1 MKKSRALALKAV
13 AVPAVVLI
21 SMGGGLL
28 VSAPALAAGTNTS
41 TNTNTTGSATAAAT
55 SAPATAAPT
64 PAAAPA
70 PTATAT
76 PSASAAP
83 TPTATLPTDLTVT
96 SPAGISDDYD
106 SDDAIV
112 VDSRTVVFAGKAP
125 VGAKIAITDIDDNDL
140 GTAVSDSAGNWTVS
154 VTYADDLAYN
164 QYVFIDGTSRRG
176 GELTS
181 YFANLNLPAASSV
194 TPVITSPADGESLA
208 VAPAPFNEGA
218 LVTFTGT
225 ATPGDYV
232 SVTPVDGDAD
242 ESFTFPVLVKKDG
255 TWSQSILS
263 PYGTKAFTAGAQAF
277 DVDGQGITYPSDP
290 SATVSVDLTT
300 PAGFI
305 AAPRI
310 TSPSDPDSLF
320 SSSEGE
326 VTYSGS
332 SVPVES
338 AAVAPLLE
346 TQSGSWTTTEGSA
359 TAATAAD
366 TLGRVKAAAAARGIT
381 VSAESLAA
389 DAAVPVEASAVA
401 SAAAA
406 AGDATADAPAAS
418 GDGDAAAQA
427 PAAEAPAAEAP
438 AAGDELTYP
447 GPGVVLTPAQVKLF
461 LDEFDQIVAG
471 SGIQVKGQPDPT
483 EPGKLLVTVS
493 GTGTAGQGIQLYAAK
508 PSVAYPYFQGLYPD
522 YFAQSFLLPNVP
534 ESTVP
539 AYDGSVTVGADGKW
553 STTLALAKGAYFVT
567 AFAVDKA
574 DPAALRY
581 SAAGDV
587 VAINL
592 TGTPA
597 VAVAAA
603 TPGTQLAFTGS
614 DVEGSLWA
622 ALALLGGGVAAML
635 AASVRRRG
643 RSIR

>member
-28 VSAPALAAGTNTS
+28 VSAPALAAGTNT
-41 TNTNTTGSATAAAT
+41 TAPAAAAAT

-76 PSASAAP
+76 PMASAAP
-83 TPTATLPTDLTVT
+83 TPATKLPTDLTVT

-140 GTAVSDSAGNWTVS
+140 GTAVSDSAGKWTVS

-176 GELTS
+176 GKLTS

-290 SATVSVDLTT
+290 
-300 PAGFI
+300 
-305 AAPRI
+305 
-310 TSPSDPDSLF
+310 DSLF

-346 TQSGSWTTTEGSA
+346 TQSGSSTTTEGSA

-366 TLGRVKAAAAARGIT
+366 TLGRVKAAAAARDIT

-418 GDGDAAAQA
+418 GDGDAPAGA

-587 VAINL
+587 IAINL

-622 ALALLGGGVAAML
+622 ALALLGGGVAAMIT
-635 AASVRRRG
+635 ASVRRRG
-643 RSIR
+643 RSLR

>member
-1 MKKSRALALKAV
+1 M
-13 AVPAVVLI
+13 
-21 SMGGGLL
+21 
-28 VSAPALAAGTNTS
+28 
-41 TNTNTTGSATAAAT
+41 
-55 SAPATAAPT
+55 
-64 PAAAPA
+64 
-70 PTATAT
+70 
-76 PSASAAP
+76 ASAAP
-83 TPTATLPTDLTVT
+83 TPATKLPTDLTVT

-140 GTAVSDSAGNWTVS
+140 GTAVSDSAGKWTVS

-346 TQSGSWTTTEGSA
+346 TQSGSSTTTEGSA

-366 TLGRVKAAAAARGIT
+366 TLGRVKAAAAARDIT

-418 GDGDAAAQA
+418 GDGDAPAGA

-587 VAINL
+587 IAINL

-622 ALALLGGGVAAML
+622 ALALLGGGVAAMIT
-635 AASVRRRG
+635 ASVRRRG
-643 RSIR
+643 RSLR